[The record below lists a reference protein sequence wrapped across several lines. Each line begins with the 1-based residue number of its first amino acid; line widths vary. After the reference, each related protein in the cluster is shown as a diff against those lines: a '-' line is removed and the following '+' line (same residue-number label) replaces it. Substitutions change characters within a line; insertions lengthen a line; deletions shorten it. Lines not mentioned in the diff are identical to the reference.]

1 MQLEIHYFFQTVT
14 SGFVLFPSQSTLL
27 GWKIIGNVQFSENR
41 LALLTKKLKSVI
53 IVKYVVFR
61 LFLYGTQVFIAEK
74 PTSQREPVG
83 ISQLHV

>member
-1 MQLEIHYFFQTVT
+1 LI
-14 SGFVLFPSQSTLL
+14 SGIFSSNGSHLL
-27 GWKIIGNVQFSENR
+27 TTQIQFSENHS
-41 LALLTKKLKSVI
+41 ALLTKKLKSVI

-74 PTSQREPVG
+74 PASQREPVG